1 MSDNPWNEP
10 GNGDT
15 KEVKPEAERPTK
27 QSKLETAVENA
38 KEDNASKK
46 EWKLI
51 EKTLNGL
58 FIEQR
63 RARRWGI
70 FFKLLTFAY
79 LFILLGVFFIGKE
92 IATDVTPEAH
102 TAIIEV
108 KGAISADDEANAD
121 SIIWSLRE
129 AFKKDNAKAVI
140 LRINSPGGSPVQS
153 GYIYDEI
160 KRLRA
165 IYPDKP
171 LYAVISDIGAS
182 GAYYIAAAADAIY
195 ADKASLVGSIGV
207 VAGGF
212 GFVDL
217 MEKVGVERR
226 LYTAGEHKAFLD
238 PFSPSNSNEEQFWQS
253 VLDTT
258 HKQFI
263 EQVKLGRGDRLKDTP
278 ELYSGLV
285 WTGEQALELGLID
298 GLGSSSYVAREL
310 VKVEKLVDYSP
321 KPEPWKQIVDE
332 LGVSFAKTLSQQ
344 MGLNQ
349 GMPLR

>member
-1 MSDNPWNEP
+1 MSDNRWNEIE
-10 GNGDT
+10 GN
-15 KEVKPEAERPTK
+15 EEPVPVQPNV
-27 QSKLETAVENA
+27 SKLDEAVEKA
-38 KEDNASKK
+38 KSDNASSK

-70 FFKLLTFAY
+70 FFKLLTFGY
-79 LFILLGVFFIGKE
+79 L
-92 IATDVTPEAH
+92 IAIMVMLVTGPTIPIDESGEPH
-102 TAIIEV
+102 TAVIDI

-121 SIIWSLRE
+121 SIIWSLRQAYE
-129 AFKKDNAKAVI
+129 EDKVKAVI

-160 KRLRA
+160 KRLRKL
-165 IYPDKP
+165 YPAKP
-171 LYAVISDIGAS
+171 LYAVITDIGAS
-182 GAYYIAAAADAIY
+182 GAYYIAAAADEIY

-212 GFVDL
+212 GFVGL

-226 LYTAGEHKAFLD
+226 LYTAGDHKAFLD
-238 PFSPSNSNEEQFWQS
+238 PFSPSREGETEFWQN

-263 EQVKLGRGDRLKDTP
+263 EQVKLGRGDRLKEKP
-278 ELYSGLV
+278 ELFSGLV
-285 WTGEQALELGLID
+285 WTGEQAVELGLID
-298 GLGSSSYVAREL
+298 GLGSSSYVAREI
-310 VKVEKLVDYSP
+310 VKVEKLQDYSP
-321 KPEPWKQIVDE
+321 QEAPWKQIVDE
-332 LGVSFAKTLSQQ
+332 LGVSFAKAISSQ
-344 MGLNQ
+344 MGLTQN
-349 GMPLR
+349 PVLR